1 MTNICSQIYVIFL
14 TIDAQKRQKPR
25 CALIAVLNGL
35 NEIELD
41 IQWQQNQ
48 FLITFRRK
56 FLKFTE
62 FSKIEMILV
71 GKIPYPFPQFSAA
84 LYEILFMLIVVFLL
98 WKKFML
104 ELN

>member
-1 MTNICSQIYVIFL
+1 MLFFYL
-14 TIDAQKRQKPR
+14 TKDAQKRQKPR

-41 IQWQQNQ
+41 IQWQRNQ

-71 GKIPYPFPQFSAA
+71 GKTPYPFPQ
-84 LYEILFMLIVVFLL
+84 LFMLVVFLL